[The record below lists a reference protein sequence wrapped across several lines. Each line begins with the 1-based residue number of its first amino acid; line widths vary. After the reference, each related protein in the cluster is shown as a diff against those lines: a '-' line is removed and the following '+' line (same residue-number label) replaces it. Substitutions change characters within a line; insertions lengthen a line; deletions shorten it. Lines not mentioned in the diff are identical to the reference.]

1 MLPKLIAGLL
11 LTSVLFAANAQK
23 QKNVTASKTDTW
35 KKELMTGLDQ
45 KYKTA
50 QEMVDMVFSFSELGF
65 QETETSAYLT
75 KILEQNGFTIERGI
89 SGIPTAWLAKWGNGK
104 PFIALGS
111 DCLLYTS
118 PSPRD
123 GLLSRMPSSA

>member
-1 MLPKLIAGLL
+1 MLSKLILTTLL
-11 LTSVLFAANAQK
+11 SAVLFTSIAQK
-23 QKNVTASKTDTW
+23 QKNAAPTKADTW
-35 KKELMTGLDQ
+35 KKEVMTALDQ

-89 SGIPTAWLAKWGNGK
+89 SGIPLHGLPNGEM
-104 PFIALGS
+104 AN
-111 DCLLYTS
+111 
-118 PSPRD
+118 
-123 GLLSRMPSSA
+123 LSLHWVAILIVYLKHLKN